1 MSKILLFSL
10 LLLSMACGKTATQNS
25 APSANL
31 QGFQEISFDNGVS
44 LAKKV
49 GNNDI
54 LLEEGT
60 LLNGKKNG
68 TWTTYHPDNGR
79 VATLTSYINGKKNGV
94 YLEFTNRGQIE
105 LRANYRDDI
114 FDGPYASY
122 KFGTRPVKEIDYKM
136 GKIDGFYKEYHNNGK
151 LQKEVSYKNGVQDGP
166 FRQYNDEEKM
176 IMEYEYK
183 NGEKV
188 SGGVVTDVQ

>member
-1 MSKILLFSL
+1 MSKFLLFSV
-10 LLLSMACGKTATQNS
+10 LLLSMACGKTSTQS
-25 APSANL
+25 PAPSANL
-31 QGFQEISFDNGVS
+31 QGFQETSFENGVS
-44 LAKKV
+44 LAQKI
-49 GNNDI
+49 GNDEMT
-54 LLEEGT
+54 LEEGT

-79 VATLTSYINGKKNGV
+79 VATITSYINGKKNGV

-105 LRANYRDDI
+105 LRANYKDDI
-114 FDGPYASY
+114 FNGSYASY
-122 KFGTRPVKEIDYKM
+122 KFGTRPVKEINYKM

-151 LQKEVSYKNGVQDGP
+151 LQKEVSYKEGIQDGP
-166 FRQYNDEEKM
+166 FRQYNDEEKL

-188 SGGVVTDVQ
+188 SGGVVTN